1 MGLRK
6 SPVKKGNPSVHNSGL
21 LGIVIKTES
30 ANQMNKGEASFQV
43 MLNLKTQ
50 NLLREVILEAEYRKA
65 QAIAL
70 TRKMN
75 FI

>member
-1 MGLRK
+1 MGSRK
-6 SPVKKGNPSVHNSGL
+6 SPVKKGNPSVYNSGL
-21 LGIVIKTES
+21 LGIVIKTEL
-30 ANQMNKGEASFQV
+30 ANQMKNSEVGFRI

-50 NLLREVILEAEYRKA
+50 NPLREAILEAEYRKA

-70 TRKMN
+70 KHRMQ